1 MKDFYSHT
9 IIKDKVS
16 NIDEIIDF
24 SDRIKTYTECY
35 TAHNN
40 IYEISK
46 KTISKF
52 NFFENLML
60 TIKSLIETN
69 FEVSNLI
76 FNKIWFVE
84 TEHQN
89 SDMKKLPYKLH
100 FDQQRFFKAMLYLHD
115 VSLDHGPIH
124 FGKIRED
131 IKINVIRKNLP
142 KNYKD
147 LNLNDIKQI
156 DLVERPKP
164 LIGKKGDLI
173 LFDTNE
179 PHHAGLVSPKFKR
192 KVLRFDFEHNSF
204 NEHLLNK
211 QNYFLKIKH
220 FLKSRLHI
228 SSN

>member
-1 MKDFYSHT
+1 MKGFYSHT

-24 SDRIKTYTECY
+24 SDRIKTYTEYY

-84 TEHQN
+84 T
-89 SDMKKLPYKLH
+89 S
-100 FDQQRFFKAMLYLHD
+100 
-115 VSLDHGPIH
+115 
-124 FGKIRED
+124 
-131 IKINVIRKNLP
+131 
-142 KNYKD
+142 
-147 LNLNDIKQI
+147 
-156 DLVERPKP
+156 
-164 LIGKKGDLI
+164 
-173 LFDTNE
+173 
-179 PHHAGLVSPKFKR
+179 
-192 KVLRFDFEHNSF
+192 
-204 NEHLLNK
+204 
-211 QNYFLKIKH
+211 
-220 FLKSRLHI
+220 
-228 SSN
+228 